1 MVYFGNLTNPTVNIL
16 DEIEAIHK
24 LGMDFVEIGMEGP
37 EGMPEILM
45 QKKDT
50 IRKSLEKK
58 GMFAIGHTSWYAELG
73 TPHESVR
80 KAWLSEC
87 KRFIDVATALRLEK
101 ITFHSHSRGM
111 FMHHKRSKKR
121 VLDNFVLSLR
131 ELVEYGTKSGVMVML
146 ENATEKREIYNIKDF
161 SYIVSRVT
169 DLGVHIDIGHAFM
182 HGRMK
187 NVEKYINA
195 FHSRLEHLH
204 FHDNHGKF
212 DEHLPIGKGRINY
225 KRVVQLLKKK
235 NYDKTITFEVF
246 SKDRNMVRASANKIK
261 VLWAM
266 I

>member
-1 MVYFGNLTNPTVNIL
+1 MVYFGNLTNPTVDIL
-16 DEIEAIHK
+16 EEIETIHK
-24 LGMDFVEIGMEGP
+24 LGMDFVEISIEDP

-45 QKKDT
+45 QNRDA

-58 GMFAIGHTSWYAELG
+58 GMFAIGHTSWYVELG

-80 KAWLSEC
+80 RAWLSEC

-111 FMHHKRSKKR
+111 FMQMKASKRR
-121 VLDNFVLSLR
+121 ILDNVVLSMR
-131 ELVEYGTKSGVMVML
+131 ELVDYGSTKGVAVMM
-146 ENATEKREIYNIKDF
+146 ENATEKGEIYNINDF
-161 SYIVSRVT
+161 AYIVSRVPI
-169 DLGVHIDIGHAFM
+169 LGVHLDVGHAFM
-182 HGRMK
+182 HGGMK
-187 NVEKYINA
+187 NIEKYINK
-195 FHSRLEHLH
+195 FSGRLEHLH

-225 KRVVQLLKKK
+225 KRVVQSLKKK

-261 VLWAM
+261 M
-266 I
+266 IWSD